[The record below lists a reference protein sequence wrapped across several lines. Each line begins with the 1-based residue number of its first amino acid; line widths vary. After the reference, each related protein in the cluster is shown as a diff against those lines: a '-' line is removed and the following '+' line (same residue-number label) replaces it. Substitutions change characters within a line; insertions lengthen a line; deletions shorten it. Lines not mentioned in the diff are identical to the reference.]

1 MLRAVLLIVVLSS
14 CLSFPALGAKKTPPT
29 VPLPDNA
36 TPEVSDDE
44 AAAPQ
49 AEPTANPA
57 SRSSGK
63 VTGTFSTL
71 QSFGEGGDLI
81 GVEVMIVGTRDGLQA
96 VVQTADGLPG
106 SPVVVPVEVDGM
118 RVSFPIPSASGDLMQ
133 FKGKVTPQ
141 SLTGT
146 LDGRPLTL
154 PRRRS
159 YWR

>member
-1 MLRAVLLIVVLSS
+1 MLRAVLLVVVLAS
-14 CLSFPALGAKKTPPT
+14 CLSFPALGAKKTPT
-29 VPLPDNA
+29 KEPLPDN
-36 TPEVSDDE
+36 PEVSDDE

-49 AEPTANPA
+49 PESTANPD
-57 SRSSGK
+57 SRSSSK